1 MVGWCNEIIWHEL
14 KTYLTHSFNV
24 SFFLARIK
32 KKLNL
37 ISRFRT
43 KCWRIYC
50 SSPLLPRAPSN
61 FYPSLGSTIQMHI
74 FFRKYRQRTDACCIQ
89 KSVLCA
95 LFFFL
100 QNLLCS
106 PLTSITTSRPFSK
119 VHPLFLRFFFAFSTF
134 VLTGEILL
142 FFFLLCARNRALL
155 LHVKGDSF
163 WRISRDYV
171 PSSSFRPFILH
182 ESGVATFLDLNALEN
197 KFLYAIFLCIRSI
210 RDAPGDDCS
219 QSDWGCP
226 IT

>member
-32 KKLNL
+32 KTQLDQPVPNQMLKNL
-37 ISRFRT
+37 LQFSFT
-43 KCWRIYC
+43 STC
-50 SSPLLPRAPSN
+50 SVQLLSILWLHHSNAHIFSQIPPTDGCVLHTEIRSLCTFFFLPESAAFASN
-61 FYPSLGSTIQMHI
+61 FYYNKSSLFQSAST
-74 FFRKYRQRTDACCIQ
+74 FLA
-89 KSVLCA
+89 
-95 LFFFL
+95 FFFCIFHIRFDWR
-100 QNLLCS
+100 NLV
-106 PLTSITTSRPFSK
+106 I
-119 VHPLFLRFFFAFSTF
+119 
-134 VLTGEILL
+134 
-142 FFFLLCARNRALL
+142 FFLLCARNRALL

-171 PSSSFRPFILH
+171 PSSSFRPCILH
-182 ESGVATFLDLNALEN
+182 ESGVAAFLGLNALEN
-197 KFLYAIFLCIRSI
+197 KFLYAIFWCIRSI

>member
-1 MVGWCNEIIWHEL
+1 MLKNLLQFSFTSTCSVQLLSILGLHHSNAHIFSQIPPTDGCVLHTEIRSL
-14 KTYLTHSFNV
+14 CT
-24 SFFLARIK
+24 FFLPPESAV
-32 KKLNL
+32 
-37 ISRFRT
+37 F
-43 KCWRIYC
+43 
-50 SSPLLPRAPSN
+50 ASN
-61 FYPSLGSTIQMHI
+61 FYYNKSSLFQSAST
-74 FFRKYRQRTDACCIQ
+74 
-89 KSVLCA
+89 
-95 LFFFL
+95 FL
-100 QNLLCS
+100 A
-106 PLTSITTSRPFSK
+106 
-119 VHPLFLRFFFAFSTF
+119 FFFAFSTF

-182 ESGVATFLDLNALEN
+182 ESGVAAFLDLNALEN